1 MTAAWPWPLFRQ
13 DGGDRGDRLRLGQ
26 PVDRAGVH
34 QHAVARGRDP
44 GLRRVRLPGVHHRP
58 DVEPVGAGEVQVA
71 LVVRGHRHDRPGAV
85 VGQHVVGGPHRD
97 PLAVHR
103 VDRVAAQEDPG
114 LLAFGGLA
122 LDVGQL
128 PDLLHVGAQLGQA
141 IRGADLLGQRRV
153 RRHHEE
159 RGPVQR
165 VGPGGEDRNRLVAA
179 LHGEMDLGALGPADP
194 VALHQQDAVRPV
206 ALQLLRVRE
215 QPVRVLGDLE
225 VPLVQH
231 PPHDVG
237 AAALAL
243 PGDDLLVGQDGLVHR
258 APVDVPVPAVGQAS
272 LVEAQEQPLIPVVV
286 RGIAGRQPPA
296 PVERGRVPP
305 ERGRLSLDVGVGP
318 VGRVRVVPDGGVLR
332 GQAEGIPADRVQH
345 VAALQEPVAGQGIPD
360 GVRLRVA
367 HVQVTRRI
375 GEHVHQVEAPPGVG
389 GILAG
394 AERV

>member
-1 MTAAWPWPLFRQ
+1 MTAALALAPLRQ
-13 DGGDRGDRLRLGQ
+13 DGGDRGDRLGLGQ

-34 QHAVARGRDP
+34 QRAVARGRDP
-44 GLRRVRLPGVHHRP
+44 GLRRVRLPGVHHDP
-58 DVEPVGAGEVQVA
+58 DVEPVGAGEVQVP
-71 LVVRGHRHDRPGAV
+71 LIVRGHRHDRPGAV
-85 VGQHVVGGPHRD
+85 VGQHVVGRPHRD

-103 VDRVAAQEDPG
+103 VDRVPAQEDPG

-141 IRGADLLGQRRV
+141 IGGADLLGQRRV
-153 RRHHEE
+153 GRHHEE
-159 RGPVQR
+159 RGAVQR
-165 VGPGGEDRNRLVAA
+165 VGPGGEDRDRLVAA
-179 LHGEMDLGALGPADP
+179 FHGEVDLGALRAADP
-194 VALHQQDAVRPV
+194 VALHQQDAVRPA
-206 ALQLLRVRE
+206 ALQLLGVLE

-231 PPHDVG
+231 PAHHVG
-237 AAALAL
+237 AAAFAL

-258 APVDVPVPAVGQAS
+258 APVHVAVPAVGQAA
-272 LVEAQEQPLIPVVV
+272 LVEPQEQPLVPAVV
-286 RGIAGRQPPA
+286 RGIAGLQPPA

-305 ERGRLSLDVGVGP
+305 ERGGLGLDVGVGP

-332 GQAEGIPADRVQH
+332 GQAEGVPADRVQH
-345 VAALQEPVAGQGIPD
+345 VAAPQEPVAREGVPD
-360 GVRLRVA
+360 GVRLGVA
-367 HVQVTRRI
+367 HVQVTRRVR
-375 GEHVHQVEAPPGVG
+375 EHVHQVEALPGIG